1 MRSYNA
7 NDQTNEH
14 NIVKPIDE
22 DRSFTGNVQTR
33 GVTGWSGRY
42 TERPDRTS
50 MTFSIEGNVSTEC
63 SHGRCLWKV
72 LCNERASLPEN
83 IEVNPGVVI
92 LSG

>member
-7 NDQTNEH
+7 NDHTNEH

-42 TERPDRTS
+42 TERPDGTS
-50 MTFSIEGNVSTEC
+50 MTLSIVRLVRTEGRGR
-63 SHGRCLWKV
+63 HGRCSAESSL
-72 LCNERASLPEN
+72 ERKSIP
-83 IEVNPGVVI
+83 PGKYRGVI